1 MPTGSAFFDWSAW
14 KIDLMTIAII
24 LWILAFFLI
33 EVAGA
38 RNNNM
43 VTDHLRPIFH
53 AAPITWWMA
62 FGVWLWL
69 GPHMLWPAAEE
80 ALRRTV
86 GS

>member
-1 MPTGSAFFDWSAW
+1 MSRYFDWSSW
-14 KIDLMTIAII
+14 ELDWLTV
-24 LWILAFFLI
+24 WILVWMIQFALI
-33 EVAGA
+33 EWFGA
-38 RNNNM
+38 RNHNM

-53 AAPITWWMA
+53 AAPITWWVA
-62 FGVWLWL
+62 LGVWLWL